1 MSPYMIGPYY
11 RPQLTSILS
20 ITSRLTGVFMTVVS
34 MPLLLWWVVAL
45 AMGPEAFAVAMGF
58 FQSLPGTLLV
68 LVSTLFLCYHLMN
81 GIRHLIW
88 DTGKMLSLQ
97 HIYLSGW
104 IMLAS
109 SILLFLM
116 VWKVAS

>member
-1 MSPYMIGPYY
+1 MIGPYY

-20 ITSRLTGVFMTVVS
+20 ITSRLTGVFLTVVS

-45 AMGPEAFAVAMGF
+45 AAGPKAFAVAMEF
-58 FQSLPGTLLV
+58 FQSVPGTLLV

-88 DTGKMLSLQ
+88 DTGKMLSIK
-97 HIYLSGW
+97 HIYQSGW
-104 IMLAS
+104 IMLACAV
-109 SILLFLM
+109 LLFLL
-116 VWKVAS
+116 VWKVAA

>member
-11 RPQLTSILS
+11 KPQLTSILS

-45 AMGPEAFAVAMGF
+45 AAGPEAYAVAMAF
-58 FQSLPGTLLV
+58 FRSLPGTLLV

-88 DTGKMLSLQ
+88 DTGKMLSLRQ
-97 HIYLSGW
+97 IYVSGW
-104 IMLAS
+104 SMLAG
-109 SILLFLM
+109 SIVLFLL
-116 VWKVAS
+116 VWRAAA